1 MLELGKQITGF
12 FNRAR
17 ISDPAD
23 WTGHSFTWFGRP
35 RFHDALVELMERWE
49 AEFIR
54 AESEL
59 SHLPDGWAEMSKLL
73 DEWRSIL
80 ADPLND
86 AGDDAELLGV
96 RLKNE
101 IRMMRL
107 KYVPCC
113 VRAMRHSKAIELGK
127 LWHPIWAR
135 LMPALRGKVGRPKV
149 VLAVGTKPQQFAAL
163 FEANRHDRNFSVLG
177 AKYSD
182 LTDDGP
188 ARMAKLVREELA
200 RMGSEICVEGINS
213 KGRFG
218 LVRSFKNYSKN
229 TRKKRAS
236 R

>member
-1 MLELGKQITGF
+1 MLELGKHISGF
-12 FNRAR
+12 FNLTR
-17 ISDPAD
+17 ISGPDD

-35 RFHDALVELMERWE
+35 RHHDALVELMMRWE
-49 AEFIR
+49 EEFLS

-59 SHLPDGWAEMSKLL
+59 SHLPDGWADMSRLL
-73 DEWRSIL
+73 EGWRSLL

-86 AGDDAELLGV
+86 VGDDGELLGV

-107 KYVPCC
+107 KYVPVA

-149 VLAVGTKPQQFAAL
+149 VQAVGTKPQQFAAL
-163 FEANRHDRNFSVLG
+163 FEANRHDRNFSIIG
-177 AKYSD
+177 DKYAA

-188 ARMAKLVREELA
+188 ARMAKLVREELE
-200 RMGSEICVEGINS
+200 RIGSDIRVEGINS
-213 KGRFG
+213 KGRHG
-218 LVRSFKNYSKN
+218 LVRSFKNYGKK
-229 TRKKRAS
+229 TGKKRAS